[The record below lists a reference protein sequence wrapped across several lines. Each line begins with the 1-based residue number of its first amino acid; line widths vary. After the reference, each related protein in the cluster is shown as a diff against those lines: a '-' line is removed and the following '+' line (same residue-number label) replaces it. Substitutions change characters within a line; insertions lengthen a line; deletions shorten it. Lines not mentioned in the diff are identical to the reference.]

1 METISSIYDPLGL
14 VVPVLLTGKNI
25 LQALC
30 KENADWDDPLPE
42 KLRIEWERW
51 RKDIH
56 LLGNMKVERCYKPES
71 FGDVKKTEL
80 HHFSDASCEGY
91 GQCLYI
97 RLVDDSDRIHCS
109 LVVGKSRVAPL
120 KQVSIPRLEL
130 TVAVVSVKFSAM
142 LQEELDY
149 KSIEEIYWTDS
160 KVVFGYINNDA
171 RRFHVFVAN
180 HVQQIRD
187 HSSKDQWN
195 YVESKLNP
203 ADEASRGL

>member
-1 METISSIYDPLGL
+1 M
-14 VVPVLLTGKNI
+14 
-25 LQALC
+25 
-30 KENADWDDPLPE
+30 
-42 KLRIEWERW
+42 
-51 RKDIH
+51 
-56 LLGNMKVERCYKPES
+56 LGNMKVERCYKPES

-91 GQCLYI
+91 GQCSYI

-130 TVAVVSVKFSAM
+130 TAAVVSVKVSAM

-160 KVVFGYINNDA
+160 KVVLGYINNDA
-171 RRFHVFVAN
+171 RRFHVIVAN
-180 HVQQIRD
+180 RVQQIRD
-187 HSSKDQWN
+187 Q
-195 YVESKLNP
+195 
-203 ADEASRGL
+203 